1 MEIIQLTITISIPWE
16 SAFLLQQNKNRIHP
30 GRVGQDG
37 NGIRGPGD
45 GGVTFRKISIEK
57 EPG

>member
-1 MEIIQLTITISIPWE
+1 MRISV
-16 SAFLLQQNKNRIHP
+16 SVATKQNRIHP

-37 NGIRGPGD
+37 NGVRGPGD